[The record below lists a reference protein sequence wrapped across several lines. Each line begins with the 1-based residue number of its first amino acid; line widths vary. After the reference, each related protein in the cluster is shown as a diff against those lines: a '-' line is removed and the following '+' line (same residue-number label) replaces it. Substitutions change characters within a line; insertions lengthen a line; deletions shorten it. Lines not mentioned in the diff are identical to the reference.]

1 VAPSLPNFGFSDGV
15 KKRGFGIPQYAET
28 LHKLMLNLGYS
39 KYGKGNVNPHHPP
52 SQTHTNAASIVTQG
66 GDWGFVITR
75 LMGILYPSAC
85 LASHVNFVRTRK
97 PPEFLKSPLLYLQ
110 HKITPYTDFEKAFQE
125 RTRWFETEGFGY
137 NVEQST
143 RPSTIG
149 IALTD
154 PVALLAWV
162 YEKLH
167 DWTDNYP
174 WTDDE
179 ILTWI
184 SIYHFSTAGAAAS
197 VRIYYE
203 SKHAELERGAKAFEY
218 VPKVQLGLSYFP
230 KDLVLPPRTWGRA
243 LGPVV
248 FEGVHGDGGHFAA
261 HERPEALVDDLRK
274 MYEGGAKHIAKQFI

>member
-1 VAPSLPNFGFSDGV
+1 
-15 KKRGFGIPQYAET
+15 
-28 LHKLMLNLGYS
+28 M
-39 KYGKGNVNPHHPP
+39 
-52 SQTHTNAASIVTQG
+52 
-66 GDWGFVITR
+66 ITR
-75 LMGILYPSAC
+75 LIGVQYPSSC
-85 LASHVNFVRTRK
+85 IASHVNFVRAKK
-97 PPEFLKSPLLYLQ
+97 PPEFLKSPLLYIQ
-110 HKITPYTDFEKAFQE
+110 HKITPYTDFEKAFRE
-125 RTRWFETEGFGY
+125 RSEWFQTEGIGY

-154 PVALLAWV
+154 PVALLAWI

-184 SIYHFSTAGAAAS
+184 SIYQFSTAGAAAS

-203 SKHAELERGAKAFEY
+203 SKHAELERGEKAFGY

-248 FEGVHGDGGHFAA
+248 FESVHGDGGHFAA
-261 HERPEALVDDLRK
+261 HERPEVLVDDLRRMFEK
-274 MYEGGAKHIAKQFI
+274 VKF